1 VIGWEANLLSSKGYE
16 VTSIGANPGRR
27 PRWVM
32 RAATAVLVAG
42 SLAAVAA
49 DVSAAQAAPNTTHR
63 LKVVK
68 VVTRR
73 PFGKML
79 ATTGG
84 RSLYYIPSNRCNKA
98 CLAFWPP
105 LLMPKNSRAIPT
117 GVSCLSTLRFGKGG
131 RQVAY
136 RGHRLYTFVG
146 DHGTSVRGNH
156 VQRFLV
162 ARVSAGGCP
171 LQVVKV
177 VSRRPVGKM
186 LATTANP
193 GASLYYLPTGTCG
206 ASCQSSWPPLV
217 LPKGSTAVPTGVTCL
232 GTAKLGL
239 QRQITYRGHR
249 LYTFVGDSGSSVNG
263 DGFAGF
269 VAARVQTSRCPR

>member
-1 VIGWEANLLSSKGYE
+1 MI
-16 VTSIGANPGRR
+16 SIGANPGRR

-32 RAATAVLVAG
+32 RATTAVLVAG

-49 DVSAAQAAPNTTHR
+49 DVSAAQAVSTATPK

-79 ATTGG
+79 ATTRG
-84 RSLYYIPSNRCNKA
+84 RSLYYIPSNRCNKT
-98 CLAFWPP
+98 CLAAWPP
-105 LLMPKNSRAIPT
+105 LLMPKRSRAIPT
-117 GVSCLSTLRFGKGG
+117 GVTCLSTLRFGRSG

-146 DHGTSVRGNH
+146 DHGTSVTGNH
-156 VQRFLV
+156 VQGFLV
-162 ARVSAGGCP
+162 AKVRAGGCP

-186 LATTANP
+186 LATTGNP
-193 GASLYYLPTGTCG
+193 GESLYYMPTGTCDVG
-206 ASCQSSWPPLV
+206 CQSIWPPLV
-217 LPKGSTAVPTGVTCL
+217 LPKGSTAVPTGVACL
-232 GTAKLGL
+232 STASMG
-239 QRQITYRGHR
+239 QSRQITYRGHR
-249 LYTFVGDSGSSVNG
+249 LYTFVSDSGSSVNG
-263 DGFAGF
+263 DGVAGF
-269 VAARVQTSRCPR
+269 VAARVQAGRCPK